1 MRSESQVLA
10 LLAKQ
15 AKANKAA
22 AAEFEAAKR
31 DDLREREE
39 AQLAVLN
46 EYISLIPTIPESE
59 IAEAVT
65 TILANL
71 KANGAKLHYGVCTMD
86 SSPSPFP
93 PSFCLHRLY
102 EHTSSFIQTII
113 ALGRLLH
120 ALTVC
125 KTYKVKKLTL
135 SLPERDARSHWS

>member
-22 AAEFEAAKR
+22 AAEFEAANR

-46 EYISLIPTIPESE
+46 EYIRLIPTVPESE
-59 IAEAVT
+59 FTEAVT

-71 KANGAKLHYGVCTMD
+71 KANGARLHYGVCTIKS
-86 SSPSPFP
+86 SSPPFP
-93 PSFCLHRLY
+93 TSFCLHRVY
-102 EHTSSFIQTII
+102 EHFSSFVQTIM
-113 ALGRLLH
+113 AL
-120 ALTVC
+120 
-125 KTYKVKKLTL
+125 
-135 SLPERDARSHWS
+135 